1 MSLKFLLRDYL
12 FENCTLL
19 HNTINFIA
27 SKQITLYNSQT
38 SNLFLLRYKF
48 LGLTFSLLTIF
59 LSSSFFTFA
68 NNSFAVSEESNENNN
83 IDTFK
88 LTVEIDLNN
97 IRQVNPQIIKLVA
110 FINGEI
116 QTKTIDITNDAK
128 SSKISLK
135 TPPFEFNKSND
146 VSTID
151 AGDEYFVCGYILK
164 QDPKT
169 QPSNKNLNN
178 KTMLYDCNEG
188 RLASPDKAS
197 PKIFSTLTKFDESS
211 VAYQSSIVNLLPLSK
226 SSEVKITLLNPTNV
240 IEHLDYAKFAVMV
253 KGEYQIKKIN
263 IKDEIKKSKNKDLIS
278 VPFTFDINTKIGLI
292 QPGDL
297 FFGCI
302 TADGYSSSEN
312 SECEVRLIK
321 HFDKPNKLPVAH

>member
-1 MSLKFLLRDYL
+1 MSY
-12 FENCTLL
+12 
-19 HNTINFIA
+19 
-27 SKQITLYNSQT
+27 
-38 SNLFLLRYKF
+38 
-48 LGLTFSLLTIF
+48 
-59 LSSSFFTFA
+59 SFFIFP
-68 NNSFAVSEESNENNN
+68 NNSLALSDKNNENNN
-83 IDTFK
+83 SIDKFK
-88 LTVEIDLNN
+88 LTIEINLNN
-97 IRQVNPQIIKLVA
+97 IRQENPQIIKLVV

-116 QTKTIDITNDAK
+116 QTKIIDITNDVK
-128 SSKISLK
+128 SAKISIK

-146 VSTID
+146 VSKID

-164 QDPKT
+164 QGPKIE
-169 QPSNKNLNN
+169 PSNTNINN

-188 RLASPDKAS
+188 RLASPDKGS
-197 PKIFSTLTKFDESS
+197 PKIFSTLTRFDESS
-211 VAYQSSIVNLLPLSK
+211 ASYQSSSANSVPLSNSK
-226 SSEVKITLLNPTNV
+226 EVKITLLNPTNV
-240 IEHLDYAKFAVMV
+240 IQHLDYAKFAAMV

-263 IKDEIKKSKNKDLIS
+263 IKDEIKKSKNKDTIS
-278 VPFTFDINTKIGLI
+278 VPFTFDINTKIGRI